1 MENRATSSSLMQK
14 LTITAAG
21 THLIDVTPGR
31 TVYFAVS
38 GTYTATITVEY
49 ATAPGV
55 FAPYSTTPVTLSAPG
70 EKTAINVG
78 AHSELRVNVS
88 SYTSG
93 TAIIIAN
100 AAALQE
106 RGR

>member
-1 MENRATSSSLMQK
+1 MQK

-21 THLIDVTPGR
+21 TYLIDVTPGK
-31 TVYFAVS
+31 TIYFAAS

-55 FAPYSTTPVTLSAPG
+55 FTPYSTTPVTLSAPG
-70 EKTAINVG
+70 EKTVTNVG

-100 AAALQE
+100 PQALME

>member
-1 MENRATSSSLMQK
+1 MQK

-31 TVYFAVS
+31 TIYFAAS

-55 FAPYSTTPVTLSAPG
+55 WVDYSTPVTLTGAG
-70 EKTAINVG
+70 ATKTERTVINVG

-88 SYTSG
+88 AYTSG

-100 AAALQE
+100 PQALQE